1 MKNNVMDL
9 TPKLNL
15 EYDIILKATFY
26 LDTRWLY
33 NDMMVFYKDDFYKV
47 VDWSYSLIGNEVMA
61 NVELTLDKIS
71 VIKIQ
76 W

>member
-1 MKNNVMDL
+1 MKNKVIDL
-9 TPKLNL
+9 TSKLNI
-15 EYDIILKATFY
+15 EYDITLKATFY

-33 NDMMVFYKDDFYKV
+33 DGCMVFYKDDFYKV

-71 VIKIQ
+71 VIEIQ
-76 W
+76 